1 MSEDSD
7 IIQTEQS
14 ATSSMSHQRILWT
27 MAVVAILGGL
37 ASFIFVSWQFGVGV
51 LFGGVLSFV
60 NYYWLKISLKNAFG
74 NVVVSESEEEELAE
88 KPRFL
93 TARYIFRYFFLGLV
107 LYIIWMTKLV
117 PIASVLLGLVSFAMA
132 ILIEAVIL
140 IFNSVFFNSQFTLL
154 ISHFSLLKDL
164 RGDSKKLNESD
175 GGTDDDSDDDS
186 PRRASQKQIGKPADN
201 QHKND

>member
-1 MSEDSD
+1 MSETSD
-7 IIQTEQS
+7 NNMNIEPAPVI
-14 ATSSMSHQRILWT
+14 SHTRILILT
-27 MAVVAILGGL
+27 AFVVIAGSLLCLIFADGRFTIGFFIGG
-37 ASFIFVSWQFGVGV
+37 I
-51 LFGGVLSFV
+51 LSFV

-74 NVVVSESEEEELAE
+74 NVVVSESEEQELAE

-140 IFNSVFFNSQFTLL
+140 IFNNVFF
-154 ISHFSLLKDL
+154 
-164 RGDSKKLNESD
+164 KKE
-175 GGTDDDSDDDS
+175 
-186 PRRASQKQIGKPADN
+186 I
-201 QHKND
+201 